1 VTVKNTFCKPVSFL
15 LGLVALTVV
24 SSAAAAQAETLSTDS
39 SVGRSQPTAA
49 PVPATESTATPAIT
63 VDPLAVNPP
72 ANTDRS
78 ASATASVAN
87 PLPAASDEWI
97 AIDTTTG
104 TKIPTDAFGQSN
116 EQPTNATAIEGNRAE
131 LQNPQTMAIDSQQQP
146 SPDVSANVSPAE
158 AIPGTTDNVKTVQPI
173 PGSVSTSAATL
184 TTQPEMSPAPQVSS
198 DEVDTT
204 VAQNDITNIEPGRP
218 TSGGRSYIGIGGN
231 IGIEGDTGIGQG
243 GFLINSKIGL
253 TRNISARPSIIIG
266 DEVSFL
272 IPLTYDFT
280 FQSTDPFQRV
290 PFAPF
295 LGGGIAFST
304 DGDNS
309 VGGLL
314 TGGAD
319 IPISSQFVANAALN
333 VGFFG
338 DSVDFGLALGVG
350 YTFTGF

>member
-1 VTVKNTFCKPVSFL
+1 MRNTFCKPVSFL
-15 LGLVALTVV
+15 LGLAALTLI
-24 SSAAAAQAETLSTDS
+24 SSATSAQAETLSTDS
-39 SVGRSQPTAA
+39 SVERSQPTVA
-49 PVPATESTATPAIT
+49 PVPATESTATPTVT
-63 VDPLAVNPP
+63 VDPLTVNPT
-72 ANTDRS
+72 ADTERS

-87 PLPAASDEWI
+87 TLPAAPDESL
-97 AIDTTTG
+97 ARDTTTD
-104 TKIPTDAFGQSN
+104 TTIPTDAFGQVN
-116 EQPTNATAIEGNRAE
+116 EQPMNSTGIGENRAE
-131 LQNPQTMAIDSQQQP
+131 FQNSPTMAMDSQQQS
-146 SPDVSANVSPAE
+146 SPDVSTNVSPAE
-158 AIPGTTDNVKTVQPI
+158 AIPGTTDNIKTVQPI
-173 PGSVSTSAATL
+173 PGTVSTSAATL

-198 DEVDTT
+198 NEADTT

-218 TSGGRSYIGIGGN
+218 TSGGRSYIGIGAN

-280 FQSTDPFQRV
+280 FRSTDPFERV

-304 DGDNS
+304 DGDNT
-309 VGGLL
+309 VGGVI

-338 DSVDFGLALGVG
+338 DSVDFGIGLGVG
-350 YTFTGF
+350 YTFGGF

>member
-1 VTVKNTFCKPVSFL
+1 VRNTFCKPVSFL

-24 SSAAAAQAETLSTDS
+24 SSATAAQAETLNADS
-39 SVGRSQPTAA
+39 SVDRSQPTAA
-49 PVPATESTATPAIT
+49 PVAATESTATPTIT
-63 VDPLAVNPP
+63 VDPLAVNPT
-72 ANTDRS
+72 ANTERS

-87 PLPAASDEWI
+87 SLPAAPDASL

-104 TKIPTDAFGQSN
+104 TKIPTDAFGQVN
-116 EQPTNATAIEGNRAE
+116 KQPTKATAIGGNRTE
-131 LQNPQTMAIDSQQQP
+131 FQNPQTVALDSQQQP
-146 SPDVSANVSPAE
+146 SPDVSTNVSPAA
-158 AIPGTTDNVKTVQPI
+158 AISGTTDNDKPVQPI
-173 PGSVSTSAATL
+173 PGTVSTSAATL

-198 DEVDTT
+198 NEADTT
-204 VAQNDITNIEPGRP
+204 VAQNDITNIEPGRA

-280 FQSTDPFQRV
+280 FQSTDPFERV

-304 DGDNS
+304 SGDNS
-309 VGGLL
+309 VGGLI

>member
-1 VTVKNTFCKPVSFL
+1 MKNTFCKPVSFL
-15 LGLVALTVV
+15 LGLAALTLV
-24 SSAAAAQAETLSTDS
+24 SSATSAQAETLSTDS
-39 SVGRSQPTAA
+39 SVERPQPTVA
-49 PVPATESTATPAIT
+49 PVPATESTATPTVT
-63 VDPLAVNPP
+63 VDPLAVNPT
-72 ANTDRS
+72 ADTERS
-78 ASATASVAN
+78 ASATPSVAN
-87 PLPAASDEWI
+87 TLPVASDEWI
-97 AIDTTTG
+97 AQDTTTD
-104 TKIPTDAFGQSN
+104 TKIPTDAFGQVN
-116 EQPTNATAIEGNRAE
+116 EQPTNSTGIAGNRAE
-131 LQNPQTMAIDSQQQP
+131 FQNPPTMATDSQQQS

-184 TTQPEMSPAPQVSS
+184 TTQPEMSPAPEVSS
-198 DEVDTT
+198 NEADTT

-280 FQSTDPFQRV
+280 FQTTDPFERV

-295 LGGGIAFST
+295 LGGGIAIST
-304 DGDNS
+304 DGDNT
-309 VGGLL
+309 VGGLI

-319 IPISSQFVANAALN
+319 IPISSQFVGNAALN
-333 VGFFG
+333 IGFFG

-350 YTFTGF
+350 YTFAGF